1 MTELHFKCR
10 HNSGLSIGWLLSGS
24 TKIFQNNP
32 FWINNNCCW
41 NVCSI
46 QADVSTLESTVSI
59 YNLPAEVQFHTLKKQ
74 PQPNRLSWI
83 NASVINYDPFLEGNL
98 INISQSSFQHWNS
111 EPIQKNYKETTESLR
126 NAALPEQ
133 SSKLNTANKQSILQ
147 LTTAF
152 DFPYIST
159 WHMRRREYF
168 QVRAIRIF
176 ELITSSFE
184 VRKVEW
190 RRMKGNASV
199 FTSYWCCC
207 SFFYKSKRCQYYCKL
222 FMVEEKY
229 TRFNFCSLSQ
239 AHFYIFS
246 SYIILYVREQW
257 KAPEQCQQVSDVL
270 PCFISATAAPSLRV
284 FKSSCFV
291 YIVQI

>member
-111 EPIQKNYKETTESLR
+111 EPIQKKLQRNYRKPEKCSIARAKQQAEHSKQAEHT
-126 NAALPEQ
+126 AAHYSFWFSVHIHVTHE
-133 SSKLNTANKQSILQ
+133 
-147 LTTAF
+147 
-152 DFPYIST
+152 
-159 WHMRRREYF
+159 EE
-168 QVRAIRIF
+168 RIF
-176 ELITSSFE
+176 PSKSHKNIWT
-184 VRKVEW
+184 
-190 RRMKGNASV
+190 N
-199 FTSYWCCC
+199 YN
-207 SFFYKSKRCQYYCKL
+207 FFWS
-222 FMVEEKY
+222 
-229 TRFNFCSLSQ
+229 
-239 AHFYIFS
+239 
-246 SYIILYVREQW
+246 
-257 KAPEQCQQVSDVL
+257 
-270 PCFISATAAPSLRV
+270 
-284 FKSSCFV
+284 
-291 YIVQI
+291 

>member
-111 EPIQKNYKETTESLR
+111 EPIQKKTTKKLQKAWEMLHCQSK
-126 NAALPEQ
+126 AASWTQ
-133 SSKLNTANKQSILQ
+133 QTSRAYCSSLQ
-147 LTTAF
+147 LLIFRTYPRDTWGGEN
-152 DFPYIST
+152 IS
-159 WHMRRREYF
+159 
-168 QVRAIRIF
+168 
-176 ELITSSFE
+176 
-184 VRKVEW
+184 K
-190 RRMKGNASV
+190 
-199 FTSYWCCC
+199 
-207 SFFYKSKRCQYYCKL
+207 
-222 FMVEEKY
+222 
-229 TRFNFCSLSQ
+229 
-239 AHFYIFS
+239 
-246 SYIILYVREQW
+246 
-257 KAPEQCQQVSDVL
+257 
-270 PCFISATAAPSLRV
+270 
-284 FKSSCFV
+284 
-291 YIVQI
+291 